1 MKSTAILCAALAGV
15 VAATQASAGA
25 PPPAGDE
32 AVLLVNGE
40 PIMRS
45 SIDKLLK
52 PLQKAK
58 VPQQQF
64 VQYQQRLV
72 QNIIMDMLLD
82 QFLRKDGF
90 KPTREEIEIQVKR
103 RERLYGE
110 KPNPLSFAEALR
122 RSGTSVNE
130 MRANPDP
137 RLRFSC
143 YIRRGL
149 TEQDLART
157 YETEKDS
164 WAKVRARHVLIATRG
179 MKTDEEK
186 AAARTKAEAI
196 RARILAGEDFAE
208 LAAEFSGCG
217 SKQTGGD
224 LGFFARRG
232 QMVEPFA
239 KAAFALDVDGVS
251 PVVETQFG
259 YHVIQTTDARK
270 GEAPLEEVREY
281 VADAAAERRGQE
293 IYAEI
298 RGKAKIERPRPPG
311 GPRAPT
317 GGVRPGGVP
326 APRPPAP
333 APR

>member
-25 PPPAGDE
+25 PPAGDE

-90 KPTREEIEIQVKR
+90 KPTREEIEVQVKR
-103 RERLYGE
+103 RERLYCE

-122 RSGTSVNE
+122 RSGTSVLE
-130 MRANPDP
+130 MKANPDP

-149 TEQDLART
+149 TEQDLARA

-232 QMVEPFA
+232 QMAEPFA

-259 YHVIQTTDARK
+259 YHVIQTTEARK
-270 GEAPLEEVREY
+270 GDAPLEEVREY
-281 VADAAAERRGQE
+281 VADAAAERRGQG
-293 IYAEI
+293 IYEEI
-298 RGKAKIERPRPPG
+298 RGKAKIERPQPPG
-311 GPRAPT
+311 GARPRGA
-317 GGVRPGGVP
+317 P